1 MKRLLALACALLF
14 ASPLLAQA
22 AVKPVDQFTADQV
35 IIVGGQTM
43 SGKIYV
49 DGGNLRTEMQA
60 PGMPAPAVSIV
71 NGARNTIWII
81 MPGNMYMERSIET
94 SDDVSHAAWTR
105 PEALE
110 PIGREPI
117 DGQVCEKFRIRS
129 SADLFF
135 YLSADGGA
143 PVRLLSADGSIRIDW
158 KNVKKGPQPAA
169 LFQLPAGATRLSLPG
184 VLKWPGAR

>member
-1 MKRLLALACALLF
+1 MAPCAN
-14 ASPLLAQA
+14 A
-22 AVKPVDQFTADQV
+22 AVKPLAQFSADQV
-35 IIVGGQTM
+35 MHVGGQTM

-49 DGGNLRTEMQA
+49 DGSNMRTEMQA
-60 PGMPAPAVSIV
+60 PGMPAPTVSIV
-71 NGARNTIWII
+71 SGERKTIWII
-81 MPGNMYMERSIET
+81 MPGNMYMERSIED
-94 SDDVSHAAWTR
+94 SDDTSHVAWTR
-105 PEALE
+105 PESLE
-110 PIGREPI
+110 PLGRETI
-117 DGQVCEKFRIRS
+117 DGHVCEKFRIRS

-135 YLSADGGA
+135 YLSADDGA